1 MLRTALT
8 LPLPSRGN
16 RFDLNYFR
24 VSPDVGC
31 APSRLA
37 NEAKQWI
44 KEIAPAEVN
53 ELSQAGAVV
62 LDVRDKEEFSQGHIE
77 GASNVSRGTLEM
89 CIQEVVPDKNTPI
102 VCYCAGGNRGA
113 LAADTLQK
121 MGYTKVASIAGG
133 LKAYLEEEVAIYE
146 S

>member
-1 MLRTALT
+1 MKHSEEFL
-8 LPLPSRGN
+8 
-16 RFDLNYFR
+16 
-24 VSPDVGC
+24 
-31 APSRLA
+31 RLA
-37 NEAKQWI
+37 NEAKQRI

-89 CIQEVVPDKNTPI
+89 CIHEVVPDKNTPI

-133 LKAYLEEEVAIYE
+133 LKAYLESEKK
-146 S
+146 